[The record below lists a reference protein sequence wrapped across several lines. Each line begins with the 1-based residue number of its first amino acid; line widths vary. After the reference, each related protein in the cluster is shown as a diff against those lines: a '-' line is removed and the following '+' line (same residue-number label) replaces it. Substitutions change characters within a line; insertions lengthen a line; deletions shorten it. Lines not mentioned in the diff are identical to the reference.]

1 MSVSLANKA
10 RSIRI
15 LGMGF
20 NNWVLDS
27 SQLLILIAIF
37 IFPASYLE
45 VSQGFTLTLFFKW
58 LILKLIVWMTFY
70 AIIKSYQKV
79 FNIWKIRKI
88 NYLEFLGVCTLAGLI
103 IAVEGTLLIHLMD
116 LPDPLDFSY
125 RLITTV
131 FASIAAMTTLSISG
145 RQRRNNQL
153 ERLRFV
159 KAQKQSKYLQMRNDK
174 DSLKIITEYEGGLK
188 KRIRK
193 IFTAPGPQFS
203 IFDAMEDVRSISKEL
218 QSTTTFKYTSSGS
231 GYIKKIAKEE
241 FEFFIH
247 SFKNQA
253 LSPIVFSFVLL
264 SLYGLS
270 LTKTVPGLPSYL
282 VVLTI
287 SVITFSIH
295 FMHGKYLE
303 TYKSTFKT
311 SLLFN
316 VLNLVIILTIE
327 YAFYL
332 ENSEFIQKQG
342 VFYRL
347 FFVFMTY
354 VFFCILGHLV
364 QGSGLY
370 EEYLLLSTV
379 LQNQE
384 PKFVVQINKNLCDSI
399 AKDWSNYLHN
409 EISSLLLSMALSRKK
424 KYSQSDLMVILDMI
438 DEKSFIENIRRSPRA
453 ISLSSYT
460 RSVSKMWG
468 NLIEIDFSIS
478 DDLRSR
484 TLSRP
489 TLSEISEVIA
499 ELIANAVRHGHAA
512 SIDFSLTSK
521 RKNRIFIRSVN
532 DGLPYKPETLG
543 LGSVLLDEISPS
555 NWSIKNVS
563 NKVVTEILLVE
574 I

>member
-1 MSVSLANKA
+1 MSVSLANKTSS
-10 RSIRI
+10 RRI
-15 LGMGF
+15 LGMAF
-20 NNWVLDS
+20 DNWFLDS
-27 SQLLILIAIF
+27 SQLLIFIAIF

-58 LILKLIVWMTFY
+58 LNLKLIVWMTFY
-70 AIIKSYQKV
+70 AIIKSFQKAL
-79 FNIWKIRKI
+79 NIWKIRKM
-88 NYLEFLGVCTLAGLI
+88 NYLEFVGVCTLAGLI

-116 LPDPLDFSY
+116 LPDSLGFRH
-125 RLITTV
+125 RLILTLN
-131 FASIAAMTTLSISG
+131 ASIAAMTTLSISG

-193 IFTAPGPQFS
+193 IFTMSGAQFS
-203 IFDAMEDVRSISKEL
+203 MFDAMEDVRSISKEL
-218 QSTTTFKYTSSGS
+218 HNTSQFKYTSSGS
-231 GYIKKIAKEE
+231 KYLKKIAKEE
-241 FEFFIH
+241 FEFFSH

-253 LSPIVFSFVLL
+253 LSPTVFSFVLL

-282 VVLTI
+282 VVLSI
-287 SVITFSIH
+287 SVITFLIH
-295 FMHGKYLE
+295 FMHGKFLRK
-303 TYKSTFKT
+303 YKSTFKT

-316 VLNLVIILTIE
+316 VLNLVIILAIE
-327 YAFYL
+327 YSFYL

-342 VFYRL
+342 IFYRL
-347 FFVFMTY
+347 FFVFTTY

-384 PKFVVQINKNLCDSI
+384 PSYVVQINKNLCDSI

-424 KYSQSDLMVILDMI
+424 RYSQSDLMIIFDMI
-438 DEKSFIENIRRSPRA
+438 DKKSFTENIKRSPKA
-453 ISLSSYT
+453 SSLSSYT

-489 TLSEISEVIA
+489 TLSEISEVVA

-512 SIDFSLTSK
+512 RIDFSVTSK
-521 RKNRIFIRSVN
+521 AKNRIFIRSVN
-532 DGLPYKPETLG
+532 DGLPYKPEILG